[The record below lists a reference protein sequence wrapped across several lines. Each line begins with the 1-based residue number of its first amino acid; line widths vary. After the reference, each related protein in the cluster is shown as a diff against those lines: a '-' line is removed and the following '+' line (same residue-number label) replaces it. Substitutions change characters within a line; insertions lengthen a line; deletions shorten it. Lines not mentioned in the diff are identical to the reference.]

1 MSLFVK
7 VKDSIIRK
15 DNISV
20 AYITEHTSEAPEIFV
35 LKISDTKGV
44 HYSQGYPTL
53 KQARFALNKLHRDLE
68 GETESW

>member
-7 VKDSIIRK
+7 VKDIIIRK
-15 DNISV
+15 SDISS
-20 AYITEHTSEAPEIFV
+20 ACIINAEMGTENDYAIHILSAKEI
-35 LKISDTKGV
+35 L
-44 HYSQGYPTL
+44 HMPAYPTL